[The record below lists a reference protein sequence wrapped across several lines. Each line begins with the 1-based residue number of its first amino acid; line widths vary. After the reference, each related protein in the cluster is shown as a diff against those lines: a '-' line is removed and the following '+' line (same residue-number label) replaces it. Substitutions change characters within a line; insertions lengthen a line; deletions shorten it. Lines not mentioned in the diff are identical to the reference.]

1 MDQELDEFL
10 IDVLQWLR
18 PGHKYDWPPLLRGS
32 RKATTVRAMSTAGR
46 SQMTFLGHATFRLA
60 SPEGRQV
67 IVDPWTHRNP
77 LCPPSLRDVGLLDLA
92 LVTHG
97 HHDHLG
103 DLFDVVRGIRPRI
116 VAVAEL
122 GHWMRR
128 HGLHRVQTMNLGGV
142 LELDGVE
149 IAMTPAAHSSS
160 IDDEPEVNA
169 GVAAGFVLGFSD
181 GLRVYHAGDTAAFSG
196 MALVGELHRPEVAL
210 LPMGDEHTMGPDEA
224 AIATR
229 LLGVR
234 RVVPMHYGIE
244 PGSQDIPERF
254 RAALDRAD
262 LHHVEVLVMQP
273 GDTVTW
279 DARSAF
285 S

>member
-1 MDQELDEFL
+1 LPSAREPWTVK
-10 IDVLQWLR
+10 DV
-18 PGHKYDWPPLLRGS
+18 
-32 RKATTVRAMSTAGR
+32 STGGR
-46 SQMTFLGHATFRLA
+46 TQMTFLGHATFRLD

-77 LCPPSLRDVGLLDLA
+77 LCPPALREVGPLDLA

-103 DLFDVVRGIRPRI
+103 DLFTLVRDTHPRI

-128 HGLHRVQTMNLGGV
+128 RGLHRVQTMNLGGV
-142 LELDGVE
+142 LELEGVE
-149 IAMTPAAHSSS
+149 VVMTPAAHSSS
-160 IDDEPEVNA
+160 IDDEPQVNA

-196 MALVGELHRPEVAL
+196 MALIREVHRPQIAL
-210 LPMGDEHTMGPDEA
+210 LPMGDEHTMGPTEA
-224 AIATR
+224 AVATR

-244 PGSQDIPERF
+244 PGSQDVPGRF
-254 RAALDRAD
+254 REALDHAGLRD
-262 LHHVEVLVMQP
+262 VEVLAMQP
-273 GDTVTW
+273 GDTGTW
-279 DARSAF
+279 DASGSAF

>member
-1 MDQELDEFL
+1 
-10 IDVLQWLR
+10 
-18 PGHKYDWPPLLRGS
+18 
-32 RKATTVRAMSTAGR
+32 MSTAGR
-46 SQMTFLGHATFRLA
+46 TQMTFLGHATFRLA

-77 LCPPSLRDVGLLDLA
+77 LCPPRLRDVGRLDLA

-97 HHDHLG
+97 HHDHVG
-103 DLFDVVRGIRPRI
+103 DLFAVVRGIRPWI

-128 HGLHRVQTMNLGGV
+128 RGLHRVQTMNLGGV
-142 LELDGVE
+142 LDLEGVQV
-149 IAMTPAAHSSS
+149 AMTPAAHSSS

-196 MALVGELHRPEVAL
+196 MALIGEIHRPEVAL
-210 LPMGDEHTMGPDEA
+210 LPMGDEHTMGPTEA
-224 AIATR
+224 AVATR

-244 PGSQDIPERF
+244 PGSQDVPERF
-254 RAALDRAD
+254 RAALDLAGLRD
-262 LHHVEVLVMQP
+262 VEVLPMQP
-273 GDTVTW
+273 GDTTTW
-279 DARSAF
+279 DATGSTF

>member
-1 MDQELDEFL
+1 VDRTA
-10 IDVLQWLR
+10 ID
-18 PGHKYDWPPLLRGS
+18 RGALPFG
-32 RKATTVRAMSTAGR
+32 REAGSVKGVSAGP
-46 SQMTFLGHATFRLA
+46 SQMTFLGHATFRLT

-77 LCPPSLRDVGLLDLA
+77 LCPPALRDVGPLDLA

-97 HHDHLG
+97 HHDHVG
-103 DLFDVVRGIRPRI
+103 DLFALVRDIRPRI

-142 LELDGVE
+142 LDLEGVQV
-149 IAMTPAAHSSS
+149 AMTPAAHSSS
-160 IDDEPEVNA
+160 IDDEPQVNA
-169 GVAAGFVLGFSD
+169 GVAAGYVLGFSD

-196 MALVGELHRPEVAL
+196 MALVGEVHRPQVAL
-210 LPMGDEHTMGPDEA
+210 LPMGDEHTMGPAEA
-224 AIATR
+224 AVATR

-234 RVVPMHYGIE
+234 RVVPMHYGIA
-244 PGSQDIPERF
+244 PGSQDVPQRF
-254 RAALDRAD
+254 RAALDRAGLPD
-262 LHHVEVLVMQP
+262 VEVLAMQP
-273 GDTVTW
+273 GDTITW
-279 DARSAF
+279 DAAGSTH

>member
-1 MDQELDEFL
+1 
-10 IDVLQWLR
+10 
-18 PGHKYDWPPLLRGS
+18 
-32 RKATTVRAMSTAGR
+32 MSSGGR
-46 SQMTFLGHATFRLA
+46 SQITFLGHATFRLA

-77 LCPPSLRDVGLLDLA
+77 LCPPGLREVNTLDLA

-97 HHDHLG
+97 HHDHVG
-103 DLFDVVRGIRPRI
+103 DLFAIVRDIRPRI

-128 HGLHRVQTMNLGGV
+128 HGLRRVQTMNLGGV
-142 LELDGVE
+142 LELEGVE
-149 IAMTPAAHSSS
+149 VAMTPAAHSSS

-196 MALVGELHRPEVAL
+196 MALVAELHRPEVAL
-210 LPMGDEHTMGPDEA
+210 LPMGDEHTMGPLEA
-224 AIATR
+224 ALATR

-234 RVVPMHYGIE
+234 RVVPMHYGIT
-244 PGSQDIPERF
+244 PGSQDVPERF
-254 RAALDRAD
+254 RAALDRAG
-262 LHHVEVLVMQP
+262 LGHVEVLAMQP
-273 GDTVTW
+273 GETITW
-279 DARSAF
+279 DAAGATF

>member
-1 MDQELDEFL
+1 
-10 IDVLQWLR
+10 
-18 PGHKYDWPPLLRGS
+18 
-32 RKATTVRAMSTAGR
+32 MSPAGCT
-46 SQMTFLGHATFRLA
+46 QVTFLGHATFRLA

-67 IVDPWTHRNP
+67 IIDPWTYRNP
-77 LCPPSLRDVGLLDLA
+77 LCPPGLRDVGPLDLA

-103 DLFDVVRGIRPRI
+103 DLFAVVRDIRPRI

-142 LELDGVE
+142 LELEGVQV
-149 IAMTPAAHSSS
+149 AMTAAAHSSS

-196 MALVGELHRPEVAL
+196 MALVGEIHRPQIAL
-210 LPMGDEHTMGPDEA
+210 LPMGDEHTMGPTEA
-224 AIATR
+224 AVATR

-244 PGSQDIPERF
+244 PGSQDVPERF
-254 RAALDRAD
+254 RTALDREGLRD
-262 LHHVEVLVMQP
+262 VEVVAMRP
-273 GDTVTW
+273 GDTTTW
-279 DARSAF
+279 DAARSAF

>member
-1 MDQELDEFL
+1 
-10 IDVLQWLR
+10 
-18 PGHKYDWPPLLRGS
+18 
-32 RKATTVRAMSTAGR
+32 MSTARG
-46 SQMTFLGHATFRLA
+46 SQVTFLGHATFRLA

-77 LCPPSLRDVGLLDLA
+77 LCPPRLRNVGPLDLA

-103 DLFDVVRGIRPRI
+103 DLFAVVRGIRPRI

-128 HGLHRVQTMNLGGV
+128 RGLQRVQTMNLGGV
-142 LELDGVE
+142 LELEGVE
-149 IAMTPAAHSSS
+149 VAMTPAAHSSS

-224 AIATR
+224 AVATR

-234 RVVPMHYGIE
+234 RVVPMHYGIA
-244 PGSQDIPERF
+244 PGSQDVPERF
-254 RAALDRAD
+254 RAALDRAG
-262 LHHVEVLVMQP
+262 LHHVDVLVMQP
-273 GDTVTW
+273 GDTITW
-279 DARSAF
+279 DAVGSAF